1 MSNYQNWNNLGD
13 DFKIAVQDAINKGD
27 FKKLNYLVTD
37 TVTDVIA
44 EASVQVKRAG
54 IEIQKEFRTTSRT
67 NTGNQAQQQAYTNQ
81 KPYQN
86 QQLQR
91 NQRNT
96 TAASKR
102 YMPISKTK
110 SIGQVSSILYMV
122 FGGIGTGFSVLALL
136 VGLLFSAINWAWSA
150 GSYILIFSI
159 LFLFL
164 CMIGKGNS
172 DYKRLNRMKRYIA
185 LCDDNM
191 YINIHEIAEQTHTS
205 VAYVLKDIKK
215 MLQLGF
221 FPEGHLDQKE
231 TCLMLDDATYRE
243 YLRVEEQRKALA
255 QEEAIRK
262 ATPLTEEEKMQQELQ
277 SIMTEGQDY
286 IQKLHHL
293 NDLIEDAVVS
303 EKLYRME
310 DLLKEIFRRLK
321 EAPEQ
326 MPKMRKLMNYYLPTT
341 IKLLQAYSEFD
352 DVSVPNQDIAS
363 AKAEIE
369 KTIDIINEA
378 FTELLNKLF
387 QDSAFDVATD
397 AQVLQTMLAKE
408 GLTKTKVGEEK

>member
-1 MSNYQNWNNLGD
+1 MSNQNWNNLGD
-13 DFKIAVQDAINKGD
+13 QFKYAVQDAINKGD

-44 EASVQVKRAG
+44 ETSVQVKKAG
-54 IEIQKEFRTTSRT
+54 VEIQKEFQNTSRSQLYK
-67 NTGNQAQQQAYTNQ
+67 NTQQYQQQQY
-81 KPYQN
+81 
-86 QQLQR
+86 QR
-91 NQRNT
+91 NQQYQQPRKYKT
-96 TAASKR
+96 PVLRKH
-102 YMPISKTK
+102 MPISKTK
-110 SIGQVSSILYMV
+110 NVGQVSSILYMV
-122 FGGIGTGFSVLALL
+122 FGGIGTGFTILALF
-136 VGLLFSAINWAWSA
+136 VGLIFTAIDWSWSA
-150 GSYILIFSI
+150 GIYILLFSI

-164 CMIGKGNS
+164 CMIYKGNV
-172 DYKRLNRMKRYIA
+172 DYKRLGRMKRYIT

-191 YINIHEIAEQTHTS
+191 YINIKELAEQTHTS
-205 VAYVLKDIKK
+205 TQYVLKDVKK

-243 YLRVEEQRKALA
+243 YLRVEQERKALA

-262 ATPLTEEEKMQQELQ
+262 ATPLSEEEKRNQELQ
-277 SIMTEGQDY
+277 AIMNEGKDY

-293 NDLIEDAVVS
+293 NDLIEDEVVS

-310 DLLKEIFRRLK
+310 DLLKEIFQRLK

-326 MPKMRKLMNYYLPTT
+326 MPKMRKLMSYYLPTT

-352 DVSVPNQDIAS
+352 DVSTPNNDIAS

-378 FTELLNKLF
+378 FGELLNKLF
-387 QDSAFDVATD
+387 QDSAFDAATD

-408 GLTKTKVGEEK
+408 GLTKNKVMEET